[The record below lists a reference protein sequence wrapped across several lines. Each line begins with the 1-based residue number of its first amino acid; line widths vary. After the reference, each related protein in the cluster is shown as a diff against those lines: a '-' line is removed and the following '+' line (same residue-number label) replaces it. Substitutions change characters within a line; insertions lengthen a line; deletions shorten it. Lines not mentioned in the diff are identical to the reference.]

1 MDSDIMV
8 FSNHSGTTDSEAY
21 DSETVVSIRNQG
33 MGSKT
38 INKQSLHSQSSRN
51 GV

>member
-21 DSETVVSIRNQG
+21 DFEKVVSIRDQG
-33 MGSKT
+33 MGSE
-38 INKQSLHSQSSRN
+38 NNQ
-51 GV
+51 